1 MAESEKKSQNPLRGT
16 SDADIAFMLELAKRS
31 PVGIYDRYTTMQ
43 LEAEL
48 ARRETEVRGAI
59 DKASDEQDRA
69 TTLPGGNLL
78 EIGQKISGLNGRLE
92 ALQGHSPQAPG
103 QDRFIGGHPIDG
115 SSGMREVNR
124 QGYRHRK

>member
-1 MAESEKKSQNPLRGT
+1 MEKSENTAQDLFRGI

-31 PVGIYDRYTTMQ
+31 PVGIYDRYTTTQ

-48 ARRETEVRGAI
+48 ARREAEVRGAI
-59 DKASDEQDRA
+59 DTASDEQDRA

-78 EIGQKISGLNGRLE
+78 KIGQEIDGLNVRLK
-92 ALQGHSPQAPG
+92 ALQGHSPQTPG
-103 QDRFIGGHPIDG
+103 QNRFIGGHPIDG

-124 QGYRHRK
+124 QGHRHRK